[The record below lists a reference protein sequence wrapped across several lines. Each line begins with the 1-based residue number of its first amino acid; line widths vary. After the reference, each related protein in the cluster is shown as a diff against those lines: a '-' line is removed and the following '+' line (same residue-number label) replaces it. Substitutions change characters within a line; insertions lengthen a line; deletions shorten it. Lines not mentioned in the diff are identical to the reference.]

1 MSLVL
6 CVLMYF
12 NLSTENKELIIVII
26 TIIMIVVHGN
36 YYSRIKITYR
46 QKHMIKLL
54 RILSNLLVVKVV
66 FSILTTI
73 KGHLFTHNFGDP
85 FKEIGKPRK
94 L

>member
-1 MSLVL
+1 
-6 CVLMYF
+6 
-12 NLSTENKELIIVII
+12 
-26 TIIMIVVHGN
+26 MIVVHGN

-73 KGHLFTHNFGDP
+73 KGHLFTQTLVITEFWRS
-85 FKEIGKPRK
+85 F
-94 L
+94 